1 VLKLLSFV
9 ALGGSLAAQLPQAS
23 RIKDDPK
30 GAMLAFAERARALS
44 PRSPLDARALAHV
57 GRAYMVAG
65 DLPAAE
71 EAFVEAEARGPRDA
85 ETQLI
90 IAKAWLETGKS
101 APALAC
107 LAKARAKA
115 PDRYGIF
122 ADFAAALMDAGLTD
136 AAEETFDSAIGH
148 EPKAWARATQYGRA
162 CLRMKRQDLAAKAW
176 ARVAGLARNEENFW
190 NEIALSLGDGG
201 AER

>member
-1 VLKLLSFV
+1 MLKTLVLLAF
-9 ALGGSLAAQLPQAS
+9 GGALAAQLPLAS
-23 RIKDDPK
+23 RIQDDPK

-71 EAFVEAEARGPRDA
+71 KAFAEAEARDGRDA

-90 IAKAWLETGKS
+90 IAKAWLEAGKNAS
-101 APALAC
+101 ALAC
-107 LAKARAKA
+107 LAKARSKA

-122 ADFAAALMDAGLTD
+122 ADFATALMDAGLTD
-136 AAEETFDSAIGH
+136 AAEEIFDYAIGH

-162 CLRMKRQDLAAKAW
+162 CLRRKRQDLAAKAW